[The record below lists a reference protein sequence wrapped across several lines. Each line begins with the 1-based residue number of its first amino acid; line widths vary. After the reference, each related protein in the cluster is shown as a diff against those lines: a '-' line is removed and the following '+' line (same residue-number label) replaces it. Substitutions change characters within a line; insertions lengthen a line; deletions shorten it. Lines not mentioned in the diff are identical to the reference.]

1 MQLQAFS
8 RAPPFTD
15 SHYSSL
21 TPRAFCPSDVR
32 RRRGRKSRFIHP
44 LVWAL
49 IQDVVSRV
57 RPPTLLCVGT
67 PLHPAPLGPL
77 PPLPFLF
84 LALIKCHLKNLYGSP
99 SESRCEWI
107 EAEGGR
113 EGGAGR
119 ITPRRNANATS
130 QFRRKGVL
138 LSQFPLFNQVGF
150 RSIERAMDHLA
161 QRHGSQTLRK
171 ERLSLPDRVPGQSHL
186 SRSGRRFDLS

>member
-32 RRRGRKSRFIHP
+32 RRRGKNQDSFILWFWRRIRFAIDSRRR
-44 LVWAL
+44 L
-49 IQDVVSRV
+49 SRV

-67 PLHPAPLGPL
+67 PLNPAPLGRP

-138 LSQFPLFNQVGF
+138 LSLFPLFNQVGF

-171 ERLSLPDRVPGQSHL
+171 ERLSLPDRLPGQ
-186 SRSGRRFDLS
+186 

>member
-1 MQLQAFS
+1 MRPA
-8 RAPPFTD
+8 RPT
-15 SHYSSL
+15 
-21 TPRAFCPSDVR
+21 SDVR
-32 RRRGRKSRFIHP
+32 RRRGKNQDSFILWFGRRIRFAIDSRRRLSCP
-44 LVWAL
+44 SANAAL
-49 IQDVVSRV
+49 RGHATQSSSTR
-57 RPPTLLCVGT
+57 
-67 PLHPAPLGPL
+67 H

-107 EAEGGR
+107 QAEGGR

-138 LSQFPLFNQVGF
+138 LSLFPLFNQVGF

-171 ERLSLPDRVPGQSHL
+171 ERLSLPDRVPGQ
-186 SRSGRRFDLS
+186 

>member
-1 MQLQAFS
+1 MRPA
-8 RAPPFTD
+8 RAPSPWE
-15 SHYSSL
+15 
-21 TPRAFCPSDVR
+21 
-32 RRRGRKSRFIHP
+32 KSRFIHP

-67 PLHPAPLGPL
+67 PLNPAPLGRP

-107 EAEGGR
+107 EAEARREGGR

-130 QFRRKGVL
+130 QFRRKRVL
-138 LSQFPLFNQVGF
+138 LSLFSLFNQVGF
-150 RSIERAMDHLA
+150 RSTERTGD
-161 QRHGSQTLRK
+161 GSLGPEAWQPNPAEGT
-171 ERLSLPDRVPGQSHL
+171 PQPA
-186 SRSGRRFDLS
+186 RSSARPMKCGAAPETVHSIARAHFVLFLFNNLFSAE